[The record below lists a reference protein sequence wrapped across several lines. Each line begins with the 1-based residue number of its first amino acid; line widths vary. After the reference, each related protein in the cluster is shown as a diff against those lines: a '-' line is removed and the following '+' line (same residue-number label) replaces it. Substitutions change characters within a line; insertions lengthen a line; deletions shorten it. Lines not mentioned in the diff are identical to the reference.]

1 LVSSKRQKKRRR
13 LLLKQ
18 SVKGEVQRLQ
28 AAKKAKAE
36 QVKQQYAVHAAE
48 VAASQGILSS

>member
-18 SVKGEVQRLQ
+18 SVKGERLQ

-36 QVKQQYAVHAAE
+36 QEKQQYAVHAAE